1 LALERQPLIVVKRCY
16 YDEFLSG
23 AKTIEYRRHQGSFNA
38 RVFCPGRRVRIA
50 YNYNLNLYPSLI
62 ATVTRFEVAS
72 ASAHPEMLDFYQDLQ
87 PNDEI
92 ALIHL
97 RVDTGA

>member
-1 LALERQPLIVVKRCY
+1 
-16 YDEFLSG
+16 
-23 AKTIEYRRHQGSFNA
+23 
-38 RVFCPGRRVRIA
+38 
-50 YNYNLNLYPSLI
+50 
-62 ATVTRFEVAS
+62 VTRFEVAS
-72 ASAHPEMLDFYQDLQ
+72 ANAHPEMLDFYQDLQ